1 MRFLKAFGRFWYDF
15 VIGDDWK
22 IAVAVVLALGA
33 TATVMAVAHASGGS
47 LTPWTV
53 LGAGLILAFF
63 TVSLV
68 IDVRPKVRRK
78 QRRRSGQV

>member
-15 VIGDDWK
+15 IIGDDGK

-33 TATVMAVAHASGGS
+33 TAAVMAVAHASGGS

-53 LGAGLILAFF
+53 LGGGLILAFF
-63 TVSLV
+63 AVSLLV
-68 IDVRPKVRRK
+68 DARPRAPRK
-78 QRRRSGQV
+78 